1 MGVISEGGDTA
12 REEALLPG
20 RAPEERLDAVRLRV
34 RMNAW
39 VRRRTA
45 HIPVS
50 AWSAQSQIALNAC
63 EFARALDLAR
73 RAVTYADRWLPISHP
88 SAVAARRAL
97 AAAYVPLDQVAE
109 ALTAIK
115 PALDT
120 IDELAR
126 TDPATAVELLHEQ
139 GQLLE
144 RSGAYSDARRV
155 IARALRLAEAA
166 NLRDTSTLANTL
178 AHAGHAEALAG
189 RYNAA
194 EAYYRRALDTLAP
207 EDTETRADRM
217 RIALELAQL
226 LHTMGQFHEAA
237 TMLNEVVEF
246 TAHRLRR
253 ARTSPSYRGVA
264 LDVTHTLNSAGAL
277 FMSLGDLDQAEACF
291 DTSYQTSRA
300 LLGERHLDIAVDL
313 HHLAQVAAER
323 GDLRRALAL
332 ALDVY
337 ETRRSLLGE
346 RHSLVAAT
354 QSSLGTFYVHI
365 ADYAQAERHLTAAL
379 ATQWSVWGDTHAD
392 VLATLANL
400 TVLYETI
407 GRHEDADRYG
417 AQALAAAQA
426 LYGDHHPDVATAL
439 NNLAL
444 ARESLA
450 KYDEAQELF
459 ERALQLRRSLYAET
473 HPSIAQSLNNL
484 AALLSA
490 RGAYER
496 ASELYEEALTLKR
509 RLLPPAH
516 ASLATGLTNL
526 AAVQAAQGRTEAAA
540 TLLHE
545 AQRIQDVLLSVI
557 LSLASERQRLAYLAH
572 ARGEFHLFLSLLLS
586 LASTQPERAAEAF
599 DLVLR
604 RKGISAEALLAQRE
618 AAADPRNATLASQW
632 AAIASLR
639 ARIADALVFPI
650 DARSA
655 SAPTEHIE
663 AWLAECESRESALA
677 GEIPALQMTRR
688 WTAITHARVCAVLPI
703 GEALIEYV
711 KYRPYNFKA
720 TRERGQPRWGP
731 ARYVAFVAHGGRPQ
745 SVTTVDLGPAAAIES
760 AIAAHFSMLLG
771 SSNSAA
777 GQTSAKDAPATE
789 SEDASMALRTAVEV
803 TTRHLSTAGRV
814 PSMLEDSV
822 LTGQAVRSLIIDP
835 LLSAL
840 GDVRRIWIA
849 PDGALSTFPFDILP
863 LPDGEALLD
872 VYDLSYL
879 DVGRDVTRIA
889 RLSATPAHEAAVLAD
904 PDFDLE
910 VAQLSCVEDVS
921 NVAGFPRLPGARREG
936 ERVAQRLGVTP
947 LLGDAARKDT
957 LVGLRSPYILHIATH
972 GFFTSATSHPA
983 EHMLSG
989 EHIRVIAGA
998 EDPGDNPGALH
1009 RALAQS
1015 GLALAGANTWMRQ
1028 RRAAPGAGTGLLTAE
1043 DVAGM
1048 DLNGTELVVLSAC
1061 ETGLGLA
1068 LTGEG
1073 VFGLRRA
1080 FASAGARTLIMS
1092 LWRIPDDPTRQ
1103 LMDDFYRLLLAGV
1116 PRAQAL
1122 HAAQR
1127 ALRVQY
1133 PHPYYWGA
1141 FVCLGDPRP
1150 LPTLQAVG
1158 AWD

>member
-1 MGVISEGGDTA
+1 MGINVW
-12 REEALLPG
+12 L
-20 RAPEERLDAVRLRV
+20 
-34 RMNAW
+34 
-39 VRRRTA
+39 RRRTA

-50 AWSAQSQIALNAC
+50 AWSAQSQIALDAC

-73 RAVTYADRWLPISHP
+73 RAVAYADRWLPVSHP
-88 SAVAARRAL
+88 SVVAARRAL

-109 ALTAIK
+109 ALAALK

-120 IDELAR
+120 IDELSRA
-126 TDPATAVELLHEQ
+126 DPETAVELLHEQ

-144 RSGAYSDARRV
+144 CSGAYSDARHV
-155 IARALRLAEAA
+155 IERALQLAEVAS
-166 NLRDTSTLANTL
+166 LRGTSTLASAL

-189 RYNAA
+189 RYSAA

-207 EDTETRADRM
+207 EDTGTRADRM
-217 RIALELAQL
+217 RIALELAQML
-226 LHTMGQFHEAA
+226 QTMGHFHEAA
-237 TMLNEVVEF
+237 TMLNQVVEF
-246 TAHRLRR
+246 SAQRLRR

-264 LDVTHTLNSAGAL
+264 LDATHTLNSAGVL

-291 DTSYQTSRA
+291 DASYQTSQA
-300 LLGERHLDIAVDL
+300 LLGERHLDTVVDL
-313 HHLAQVAAER
+313 HHLAQVAAAR
-323 GDLRRALAL
+323 GDLRRALGL
-332 ALDVY
+332 ALQVY
-337 ETRRSLLGE
+337 ETRRSFLGE

-365 ADYAQAERHLTAAL
+365 ADYAQAERHLTSAL
-379 ATQWSVWGDTHAD
+379 ATQRSVWGDTHAD
-392 VLATLANL
+392 IVATLANL

-417 AQALAAAQA
+417 AQALTAARA

-444 ARESLA
+444 ARESLGE
-450 KYDEAQELF
+450 YDEAQEF
-459 ERALQLRRSLYAET
+459 FQRALQLRRSLYAET
-473 HPSIAQSLNNL
+473 HPSVAQSLNNL

-490 RGAYER
+490 RGAHEH
-496 ASELYEEALTLKR
+496 ASELYEEALILKR

-526 AAVQAAQGRTEAAA
+526 AAVWVAQGRTAAA
-540 TLLHE
+540 TGLLHE
-545 AQRIQDVLLSVI
+545 AQQIQDVLLSVI

-586 LASTQPERAAEAF
+586 LVSIQPERAAEAF

-618 AAADPRNATLASQW
+618 AAAASRNATLAAQW

-639 ARIADALVFPI
+639 ARIAEALVFPI

-655 SAPTEHIE
+655 SAPQEQIE
-663 AWLAECESRESALA
+663 AWLAECETRESALA

-688 WTAITHARVCAVLPI
+688 WTTITHERVCAAVPV

-711 KYRPYNFKA
+711 KYRPYDFKA
-720 TRERGQPRWGP
+720 TPERGQPRWGP

-745 SVTTVDLGPAAAIES
+745 SVAAVDLGSAAAIES
-760 AIAAHFSMLLG
+760 AIDAHVSTLLG
-771 SSNSAA
+771 SPDSAA
-777 GQTSAKDAPATE
+777 RQSGAKDLPAAE
-789 SEDASMALRTAVEV
+789 SEDASMALRTVVEV
-803 TTRHLSTAGRV
+803 TTRHLSTAARL
-814 PSMLEDSV
+814 PSALEDSI
-822 LTGQAVRSLIIDP
+822 LTGQAVRSLIFDP
-835 LLSAL
+835 LLGAL
-840 GDVRRIWIA
+840 GDTCRIWIA
-849 PDGALSTFPFDILP
+849 PDGTLSTLPFDILP
-863 LPDGEALLD
+863 LPGGQALLD

-889 RLSATPAHEAAVLAD
+889 RPGVTPAHEAVVLAD

-910 VAQLSCVEDVS
+910 VVPSSSAEIVS
-921 NVAGFPRLPGARREG
+921 TAAGFPRLPGARREG
-936 ERVAQRLGVTP
+936 ERIAQRLGVTP
-947 LLGDAARKDT
+947 LLGGDALKDT
-957 LVGLRSPYILHIATH
+957 LVNLRSPHILHIATH
-972 GFFTSATSHPA
+972 GFFTSAATHPA
-983 EHMLSG
+983 GAMHTGENEHVLAS
-989 EHIRVIAGA
+989 A
-998 EDPGDNPGALH
+998 EDPGDDPSALQ

-1028 RRAAPGAGTGLLTAE
+1028 RHAAPGAGTGLLTAE

-1103 LMDDFYRLLLAGV
+1103 LMDAFYRLLLAGE

-1127 ALRVQY
+1127 TLRTRY

-1150 LPTLQAVG
+1150 LPTIQAVG
-1158 AWD
+1158 ARGQA